1 MNPSGPSPISRHRL
15 FQAFFFA
22 AFALTAWQLHRI
34 LANFYVALF
43 GAGLLGLVVYPV
55 HERILRKIKDRP
67 NVAAFLTTALVV
79 LVVVLPSLTAGWIAV
94 KQASKLVPVA
104 SLWLS
109 ERGYEG
115 GMPTAQLLPPRA
127 RDLWETASQLLRERG
142 MDPKTWL
149 MQGIEE
155 VSGSITGLAKAALKN
170 ILFFLFQLGVLT
182 FSLFFLLRDGA
193 KVFRRAVE
201 LVPLPDEHKTSLV
214 ARLYTTVT
222 AVLRGI
228 FVVASVQ
235 GLLAAVGYFLFGVPF
250 AVLLGAVTAFFAPI
264 PILGTGVVWIPV
276 TLGLVVSGSHQQA
289 FAVALWSVLIVGTLD
304 NLLRPILIGTEAK
317 LPILLLFFGMLGGL
331 QVYGF
336 AGIVVGPVV
345 VALFLA
351 LADIYRREY
360 RWLLAPQKEEP

>member
-1 MNPSGPSPISRHRL
+1 MTKTAASPISRHRL
-15 FQAFFFA
+15 FQAFFFGV
-22 AFALTAWQLHRI
+22 FALTAWQLHRI

-43 GAGLLGLVVYPV
+43 GAALLGLVIYPL
-55 HERILRKIKDRP
+55 HERVMRRLGNRP
-67 NVAAFLTTALVV
+67 NAAAALTTALIV
-79 LVVVLPSLTAGWIAV
+79 LTVVLPALTAGWVAV
-94 KQASKLVPVA
+94 RQATKLVPVA
-104 SLWLS
+104 SDWL
-109 ERGYEG
+109 EKRGYEG
-115 GMPTAQLLPPRA
+115 GLPTAELLPPRV
-127 RDLWETASQLLRERG
+127 RELWEKVAVPLRERG
-142 MDPKTWL
+142 VDPKTWL

-155 VSGSITGLAKAALKN
+155 VSGSIADLAKSALRN

-201 LVPLPDEHKTSLV
+201 LVPLPEEHKTALV

-228 FVVASVQ
+228 FVVAGVQ
-235 GLLAAVGYFLFGVPF
+235 GLLAAAGYFLFGVPF

-264 PILGTGVVWIPV
+264 PIVGTGVVWIP
-276 TLGLVVSGSHQQA
+276 TALGLLASGSPDKA
-289 FAVALWSVLIVGTLD
+289 FAVALWSVLIVGSID
-304 NLLRPILIGTEAK
+304 NLLRPILIGAEAK

-336 AGIVVGPVV
+336 AGIIVGPVV

>member
-1 MNPSGPSPISRHRL
+1 MSEAAPSPISRHRL

-22 AFALTAWQLHRI
+22 AFALTAWQMHRI

-43 GAGLLGLVVYPV
+43 GAGLLALVVYPI
-55 HERILRKIKDRP
+55 HERILRRMRERP
-67 NVAAFLTTALVV
+67 NVAGVLTTAMVV
-79 LVVVLPSLTAGWIAV
+79 LTVVLPALAAGWVAV

-104 SLWLS
+104 SVWLE

-115 GMPTAQLLPPRA
+115 GMPTSEILPPRA
-127 RDLWETASQLLRERG
+127 KELWDGASGFLRARG

-155 VSGSITGLAKAALKN
+155 ISGSITFLAKAALKN

-193 KVFRRAVE
+193 KVFKRAVE
-201 LVPLPDEHKTSLV
+201 LIPLPEEHKTSLV
-214 ARLYTTVT
+214 ARLHTTIT

-276 TLGLVVSGSHQQA
+276 AVGLLISGAHQQA
-289 FAVALWSVLIVGTLD
+289 LAVTLWSVFIVGTLD
-304 NLLRPILIGTEAK
+304 NLLRPILIGAEAK

-336 AGIVVGPVV
+336 AGVVVGPVV

-360 RWLLAPQKEEP
+360 RWLLAPQKEEK

>member
-1 MNPSGPSPISRHRL
+1 MSPGPSPISRHRL

-22 AFALTAWQLHRI
+22 AFALTAWQMHRI

-43 GAGLLGLVVYPV
+43 GAGLLALVVYPL
-55 HERILRKIKDRP
+55 HDRILRRMKDRP
-67 NVAAFLTTALVV
+67 SLAAGLTTALVV
-79 LVVVLPSLTAGWIAV
+79 VMVVLPALSAGWVAV
-94 KQASKLVPVA
+94 KQASKLVPVV
-104 SLWLS
+104 SVWLE

-115 GMPTAQLLPPRA
+115 GMPTSELLPPRA
-127 RDLWETASQLLRERG
+127 KELWDGASAFLRARG
-142 MDPKTWL
+142 VDPKTWL
-149 MQGIEE
+149 IQGVEE
-155 VSGSITGLAKAALKN
+155 LSGSITFLAKAALKN

-201 LVPLPDEHKTSLV
+201 LVPLPDEHKTALV

-228 FVVASVQ
+228 FVVAAVQ

-264 PILGTGVVWIPV
+264 PILGTGVVWVPV
-276 TLGLVVSGSHQQA
+276 AGGLLISGAPQQA
-289 FAVALWSVLIVGTLD
+289 LAVALWSVLIVGTLD
-304 NLLRPILIGTEAK
+304 NLLRPILIGAEAK

-336 AGIVVGPVV
+336 AGIIVGPVV

>member
-1 MNPSGPSPISRHRL
+1 MSPGTSPISRHRL
-15 FQAFFFA
+15 FQACFFSV
-22 AFALTAWQLHRI
+22 FALTAWQLHRI

-43 GAGLLGLVVYPV
+43 GAGLLALVVYPV
-55 HERILRKIKDRP
+55 HDRILKRLRDRP
-67 NVAAFLTTALVV
+67 NLSAVLTTALVV
-79 LVVVLPSLTAGWIAV
+79 LMVVLPCLTAGWVAV

-104 SLWLS
+104 SGWLE

-115 GMPTAQLLPPRA
+115 GMPTAELLPPRA
-127 RDLWETASQLLRERG
+127 RELWTTASGLLRERG
-142 MDPKTWL
+142 VDPKTWL

-155 VSGSITGLAKAALKN
+155 ISGSITGLAKAALKN

-193 KVFRRAVE
+193 KVFRRVVE
-201 LVPLPDEHKTSLV
+201 LVPLPDEHKTALV

-228 FVVASVQ
+228 FVVAGVQ

-250 AVLLGAVTAFFAPI
+250 SVLLGAVTAFFAPI
-264 PILGTGVVWIPV
+264 PIVGTGVVWVP
-276 TLGLVVSGSHQQA
+276 TAAGLLVSGSPDKA
-289 FAVALWSVLIVGTLD
+289 LAVALWSVLIVGTVD
-304 NLLRPILIGTEAK
+304 NFLRPILIGAEAK

-336 AGIVVGPVV
+336 AGIIVGPVI

>member
-1 MNPSGPSPISRHRL
+1 MSPAAPSPISRHRL
-15 FQAFFFA
+15 FQGFFFA
-22 AFALTAWQLHRI
+22 VFALTAWQLHRI

-43 GAGLLGLVVYPV
+43 GAGLLALVVYPV
-55 HERILRKIKDRP
+55 HERILRRLKDRP
-67 NVAAFLTTALVV
+67 NVAAILTTVMVV
-79 LVVVLPSLTAGWIAV
+79 LIVVLPALSAGWVAV
-94 KQASKLVPVA
+94 RQASKLVPVFSA
-104 SLWLS
+104 WLE

-115 GMPTAQLLPPRA
+115 GMPTAEMLPPAVREIW
-127 RDLWETASQLLRERG
+127 DQVSGPLRERG
-142 MDPKTWL
+142 VDPKHWL

-155 VSGSITGLAKAALKN
+155 VSGSITGLAGAALKN

-193 KVFRRAVE
+193 KVFKRAVE
-201 LVPLPDEHKTSLV
+201 LVPLPEEHKTALV
-214 ARLYTTVT
+214 ARLYTTIT

-235 GLLAAVGYFLFGVPF
+235 GMLAAIGYFLFGVPF

-264 PILGTGVVWIPV
+264 PILGTGVVWVPV
-276 TLGLVVSGSHQQA
+276 TVGLIVSGSHQQA
-289 FAVALWSVLIVGTLD
+289 ISVALWSILIVGTLD
-304 NLLRPILIGTEAK
+304 NLLRPILIGAEAK

>member
-1 MNPSGPSPISRHRL
+1 MTQAAPSPISRHRL
-15 FQAFFFA
+15 FQGFFFA
-22 AFALTAWQLHRI
+22 VFALTAWQLHRI

-43 GAGLLGLVVYPV
+43 GAGLLALVVYPI
-55 HERILRKIKDRP
+55 HERILRRIRDRP
-67 NVAAFLTTALVV
+67 NVAAGLTTATVV
-79 LVVVLPSLTAGWIAV
+79 LIVVLPALAAGWVAV
-94 KQASKLVPVA
+94 RQSSKLVPVA
-104 SLWLS
+104 SAWLE

-115 GMPTAQLLPPRA
+115 GMPTAEMFPPRL
-127 RDLWETASQLLRERG
+127 RELWNSASVPLRERG
-142 MDPKTWL
+142 VDPKQWL
-149 MQGIEE
+149 IQGIEE
-155 VSGSITGLAKAALKN
+155 VSGSIAGLAKSALKN
-170 ILFFLFQLGVLT
+170 VLFFLFQLGVLI

-201 LVPLPDEHKTSLV
+201 LVPLPEEHKTSLV

-235 GLLAAVGYFLFGVPF
+235 GLLAAIGYFLFGVPF

-276 TLGLVVSGSHQQA
+276 ALGLLVSGAHHQA
-289 FAVALWSVLIVGTLD
+289 FAVSLWSIFIVGTLD
-304 NLLRPILIGTEAK
+304 NLLRPILIGAEAK